1 MQPVRIGIVGAGAN
15 TRSRH
20 LPGFRAIAGVE
31 VVCLAN
37 RTMDSARRVV
47 AEFKIPRIHAHW
59 RDVVDDP
66 GVDAVCIGTWPYLH
80 ASITCAALAAGKHV
94 LCEARMARN
103 VAEARQM
110 LDAAQQT
117 DRIAMLVP
125 SPFGLAGDQLMREL
139 IAKGF
144 LGELREIY
152 VRGLAA
158 TLADHSAPLGWRQ
171 RADLSGVNMLALGIL
186 NETVQRWF
194 GTAESVLAQTSRF
207 VPQRVDPDTG
217 QLQDVDLPDSVA
229 VIARMASTA
238 TCVYHLSGHA
248 HHAGSMRIEAYGS
261 EGTLIYDLD
270 TDKIVGASRAD
281 SELAEIPI
289 PREQI
294 GRWQVEDDFVAAI
307 RGQRAVTFTT
317 FRDGIKYMCFT
328 EAVYRSAMTGRRC
341 HVAEIWPG
349 SSP

>member
-1 MQPVRIGIVGAGAN
+1 M
-15 TRSRH
+15 
-20 LPGFRAIAGVE
+20 
-31 VVCLAN
+31 
-37 RTMDSARRVV
+37 
-47 AEFKIPRIHAHW
+47 
-59 RDVVDDP
+59 
-66 GVDAVCIGTWPYLH
+66 
-80 ASITCAALAAGKHV
+80 
-94 LCEARMARN
+94 
-103 VAEARQM
+103 
-110 LDAAQQT
+110 
-117 DRIAMLVP
+117 
-125 SPFGLAGDQLMREL
+125 
-139 IAKGF
+139 AKGY

-158 TLADHSAPLGWRQ
+158 TLADRSAPLGWRQ

-194 GTAESVLAQTSRF
+194 GSAESVLAQTNRF
-207 VPQRVDPDTG
+207 VPRRVDPDTG

-238 TCVYHLSGHA
+238 QCVYHLSGHA
-248 HHAGSMRIEAYGS
+248 HHAGGMRIEAYGS
-261 EGTLIYDLD
+261 EGTLIYDID
-270 TDKIVGASRAD
+270 TDKIVGASHAD
-281 SELAEIPI
+281 SELVEIPI

-317 FRDGIKYMCFT
+317 FRDGIKYMFFT
-328 EAVYRSAMTGRRC
+328 KAAYRSAMTGRRC